1 MSVNSIAQWPQDTRR
16 TAIVLPGGGAR
27 SAYQVG
33 VLKAIASATPR
44 GAPLPFGIVTGT
56 SAGGILA
63 SLLAAH
69 AGDFNEG
76 MEQIERFW
84 RHFHVN
90 LVFDSSLGAMVRSG
104 SRLVGTLLTGGLLVN
119 PPRALLDT
127 TPLRH
132 TLERHVNLARI
143 RHSLTKGYLQSVAI
157 SASSYSS
164 ARSITFYDTTA
175 PVPEW
180 TRAWRRGVKTE
191 LGLDHLMA
199 SAAVPF
205 IFPPV
210 PIDGEWFGD
219 GAMRHTAPVSAA
231 LRLGADRIIVLG
243 LRDPAAR
250 DGLTAA
256 PLHRLPPA
264 PSFGHLLGYMLDTLF
279 MDGSQADV
287 ERLERLNEAVDRDP
301 EGSAAAGLRHV
312 VTRVVQPTASLSSLT
327 DGHLQELPAPLRI
340 LLRTLGARNQGGQKL
355 LSFLLFEPGF
365 TNELIDLGYA
375 DGLAAMA
382 RGDLPGRAV
391 EAPAPG
397 LG

>member
-1 MSVNSIAQWPQDTRR
+1 M
-16 TAIVLPGGGAR
+16 
-27 SAYQVG
+27 
-33 VLKAIASATPR
+33 
-44 GAPLPFGIVTGT
+44 
-56 SAGGILA
+56 
-63 SLLAAH
+63 
-69 AGDFNEG
+69 
-76 MEQIERFW
+76 
-84 RHFHVN
+84 
-90 LVFDSSLGAMVRSG
+90 
-104 SRLVGTLLTGGLLVN
+104 
-119 PPRALLDT
+119 
-127 TPLRH
+127 
-132 TLERHVNLARI
+132 
-143 RHSLTKGYLQSVAI
+143 
-157 SASSYSS
+157 
-164 ARSITFYDTTA
+164 
-175 PVPEW
+175 
-180 TRAWRRGVKTE
+180 KTE

-219 GAMRHTAPVSAA
+219 GAMRHTAPLSAA